1 MRLDSSYI
9 LSTINPVV
17 GLLFALTFYLIWRQQ
32 PDRRHILHWAVAF
45 FLGSLGFS
53 FEFLSYFD
61 PMFRLSDG
69 VNIFVPICVLLLV
82 RGVCLRYTGIAPTR
96 LLILILGVTYLTA
109 SWINF
114 VHQNA
119 FGRGLTISIG
129 IVAMLTAAT
138 AAMLKYRARDRIDF
152 GILVALLAASVLLLG
167 RPVLSFFIEGA
178 PEKGLIE
185 DTSFWAVSMKVAGLY
200 SLLVFAILF
209 MLRIA
214 ADLFAELNQ
223 QSVTDSLSGLL
234 NRRGF
239 FAAAETL
246 AREAT
251 PALPISVLLLDI
263 DHFKH
268 VNDNYGHQIGD
279 RVIRTMADLMQSSAP
294 EAAMLGR
301 LGGEEFAIFLP
312 NTGSMAALA
321 FAGALRTS
329 MHLQHHVGIP
339 STHPV
344 TVSIGVAEG
353 TGEDLEL
360 LLHLAD
366 IGLYMAKNSG
376 RDQVQ
381 MANTE
386 MLVRDRRQRSGKPVR
401 AGR

>member
-1 MRLDSSYI
+1 MCLDSSYI
-9 LSTINPVV
+9 LSTINPVA
-17 GLLFALTFYLIWRQQ
+17 GLLFALTFFLIWRQQ
-32 PDRRHILHWAVAF
+32 PDRLHILHWGAAF

-53 FEFLSYFD
+53 FEFLNYFD

-69 VNIFVPICVLLLV
+69 ANIFVPICVTLIA
-82 RGVCLRYTGIAPTR
+82 RGVCLRYTGNAPTR

-129 IVAMLTAAT
+129 IVALLSVAT
-138 AAMLKYRARDRIDF
+138 RAMLNYRTRDRIDL
-152 GILVALLAASVLLLG
+152 GILLTLLTASILLLG
-167 RPVLSFFIEGA
+167 RPVLSLFIEGA
-178 PEKGLIE
+178 PQKGVID

-239 FAAAETL
+239 FASAETL
-246 AREAT
+246 ALEAN
-251 PALPISVLLLDI
+251 PSLPSSVLLLDI

-268 VNDNYGHQIGD
+268 VNDNYGHQTGD
-279 RVIRTMADLMQSSAP
+279 KVIRTLADLMLSSTP
-294 EAAMLGR
+294 ETAVVGR

-312 NTGSMAALA
+312 NTGSTAAVA
-321 FAGALRTS
+321 FAEALRTS
-329 MHLQHHVGIP
+329 IRLQEHAGIP
-339 STHPV
+339 ATHPV
-344 TVSIGVAEG
+344 TVSTGVAEG

-366 IGLYMAKNSG
+366 IGLYKAKDSG

-381 MANTE
+381 MSRRATLGE
-386 MLVRDRRQRSGKPVR
+386 HGRRRSAKLVR
-401 AGR
+401 A

>member
-1 MRLDSSYI
+1 MCLDSSYI
-9 LSTINPVV
+9 LSTINPVA
-17 GLLFALTFYLIWRQQ
+17 GLLFALTFFLIWRQQ
-32 PDRRHILHWAVAF
+32 PDRLHILHWGAAF

-53 FEFLSYFD
+53 FEFLNYFD

-69 VNIFVPICVLLLV
+69 ANIFVPICVTLIA
-82 RGVCLRYTGIAPTR
+82 RGVCLRYTGNAPTR

-129 IVAMLTAAT
+129 IVALLSVAT
-138 AAMLKYRARDRIDF
+138 RAILNYRARDRIDL
-152 GILVALLAASVLLLG
+152 GILLTLLAASILLLG
-167 RPVLSFFIEGA
+167 RPVLSLFIEGA
-178 PEKGLIE
+178 PQKGVIE

-223 QSVTDSLSGLL
+223 QSVTDLLSGLL

-246 AREAT
+246 ALEAN
-251 PALPISVLLLDI
+251 PSLPISVLLLDI

-268 VNDNYGHQIGD
+268 VNDNYGHQTGD
-279 RVIRTMADLMQSSAP
+279 KVIRTLADLMLSSAP
-294 EAAMLGR
+294 QTTVVGR

-312 NTGSMAALA
+312 NTGSTAALA
-321 FAGALRTS
+321 FAEALRTS
-329 MHLQHHVGIP
+329 IRLQDHAGIP
-339 STHPV
+339 ATHPV

-353 TGEDLEL
+353 TGEDLEV

-366 IGLYMAKNSG
+366 IGLYKAKNSG
-376 RDQVQ
+376 RDQVR
-381 MANTE
+381 M
-386 MLVRDRRQRSGKPVR
+386 
-401 AGR
+401 AGRETLGEQGRRRSPKLARA

>member
-1 MRLDSSYI
+1 MDTSYI
-9 LSTINPVV
+9 LATINPVV
-17 GLLFALTFYLIWRQQ
+17 GLLFALTFFLIWRQE
-32 PDRRHILHWAVAF
+32 PDRLHILHWASAF
-45 FLGSLGFS
+45 VLGSLGFS
-53 FEFLSYFD
+53 FEFLHYFD

-69 VNIFVPICVLLLV
+69 VNIFVPICVLLIA
-82 RGVCLRYTGIAPTR
+82 RGVCLRYTGNAPTR
-96 LLILILGVTYLTA
+96 LLLLILGVTYLTA

-129 IVAMLTAAT
+129 IVALLSVAT
-138 AAMLKYRARDRIDF
+138 RAILNYRARDRIDL
-152 GILVALLAASVLLLG
+152 GILLTLLAASILLLG
-167 RPVLSFFIEGA
+167 RPVLSLFIEGA
-178 PEKGLIE
+178 PQKGVIE

-223 QSVTDSLSGLL
+223 QSVTDLLSGLL

-246 AREAT
+246 ALEAN
-251 PALPISVLLLDI
+251 PSLPISVLLLDI

-268 VNDNYGHQIGD
+268 VNDNYGHQTGD
-279 RVIRTMADLMQSSAP
+279 KVIRTLADLMLSSAP
-294 EAAMLGR
+294 QTAVVGR

-312 NTGSMAALA
+312 NTGSTAALA
-321 FAGALRTS
+321 FAEALRTS
-329 MHLQHHVGIP
+329 IRLQDHAGIP
-339 STHPV
+339 ATHLV

-353 TGEDLEL
+353 TGEDLEV

-366 IGLYMAKNSG
+366 IGLYKAKNSG

-381 MANTE
+381 MAGRETLGE
-386 MLVRDRRQRSGKPVR
+386 QGRRRSPKLAR
-401 AGR
+401 A